1 MQELSLVDSLRYL
14 GNFCFAISRIKVLKI
29 GKNLEE
35 IGHCICGANN
45 VLEKI
50 IVDENNPY
58 FANDMFFNLYSKN
71 FSTLYQVTASVEHYT
86 TPQTV
91 KIIKRQAFDGIP
103 IKSITITQD
112 CQIEWGAFHLTS
124 NLESITFCGSFQCN
138 DIIFEAATSLKI
150 IRYYS
155 HKPVYSS
162 LFYNMQTN
170 NIVVYCCRKFNGLFS
185 GINPIKSFE
194 CINIPIKSCV
204 ASYYYHPYQFFFLF
218 SIIL

>member
-1 MQELSLVDSLRYL
+1 MNINGVNYEVLEIAPYAFFQYDHFESIALPRNLQKIGTHAFDQGVHTIQEFSLVDSLKYL
-14 GNFCFAISRIKVLKI
+14 GSYCFAFTRFKILKI
-29 GKNLEE
+29 GKNVEE
-35 IGHCICGANN
+35 IGDCLCGANS

-112 CQIEWGAFHLTS
+112 C
-124 NLESITFCGSFQCN
+124 
-138 DIIFEAATSLKI
+138 
-150 IRYYS
+150 
-155 HKPVYSS
+155 
-162 LFYNMQTN
+162 
-170 NIVVYCCRKFNGLFS
+170 
-185 GINPIKSFE
+185 
-194 CINIPIKSCV
+194 
-204 ASYYYHPYQFFFLF
+204 
-218 SIIL
+218 